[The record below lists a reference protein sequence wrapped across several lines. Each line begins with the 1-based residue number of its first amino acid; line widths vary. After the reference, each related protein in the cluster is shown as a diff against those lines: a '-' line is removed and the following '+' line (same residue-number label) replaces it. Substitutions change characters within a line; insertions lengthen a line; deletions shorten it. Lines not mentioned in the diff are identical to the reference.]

1 MGNELLGYSLAL
13 FGGKNSTFHYY
24 ADEADKKGN
33 NNGLIDNK
41 EEESYF
47 KQQIKSAFNYDFSFD
62 NIKKAHKEHLSVWEK
77 GDHSLDYYDFAEI
90 SRDYKVSLTKTLK
103 WLNPNTKEAR
113 VGQDYVNLEGWKQN
127 GVTIAN
133 MSEKDYKE
141 SVEAIQSQIKEI
153 EERDL
158 NIEKAKDAKTN
169 SIIAKIQK
177 QYGEQYQV
185 TADKAFYSD
194 WDRTVTI
201 TLKGSKTLG
210 QIKNELKLDEGV
222 LIKHNPELKKAS
234 KPTFAE
240 RIFNT
245 RNLDEIMVTDVT
257 IKLPVNEINL

>member
-1 MGNELLGYSLAL
+1 MANELLGYSLAL
-13 FGGKNSTFHYY
+13 FGGKNSNFYY
-24 ADEADKKGN
+24 HAEEADKNGN
-33 NNGLIDNK
+33 NNGLIDTTD
-41 EEESYF
+41 EENYF
-47 KQQIKSAFNYDFSFD
+47 KQKIKSVFNYDFSFD
-62 NIKKAHKEHLSVWEK
+62 NIKKAHKEHLNVWEK
-77 GDHSLDYYDFAEI
+77 GQHGLDYYDFAEI
-90 SRDYKVSLTKTLK
+90 SKDYKVSLTKTLK

-113 VGQDYVNLEGWKQN
+113 VGQDYVNVEAWKKN

-169 SIIAKIQK
+169 NIIAKIQK

-185 TADKAFYSD
+185 TADEPLGSD
-194 WDRTVTI
+194 WARTVTI

-234 KPTFAE
+234 EPTFAE
-240 RIFNT
+240 RIFNN
-245 RNLDEIMVTDVT
+245 RNLDEIMVTDIAINLPVDE
-257 IKLPVNEINL
+257 IKL